1 MSRAPSAFPEPQ
13 EVARKA
19 AAFVPA
25 METWA
30 AAKPGRFRF
39 RLALHIVAGYTL
51 YLSVVLVALLITLVA
66 IAAAFLSKAFWLAL
80 VGFGSLASGIGLL
93 QSLHV
98 ELLPLKGVPISPTD
112 ATRLHEMVNALIKEM
127 GAPKVDEILLVPEAN
142 AGILSRYAN
151 GLFGR
156 ISTTLLIGYPVLQLL
171 SPEEF
176 AALLRHEFGHSA
188 GGHGHLSAW
197 IWRVRETWNELP
209 MTEPEMNFAA
219 RVMLPPIYRWFVPK
233 LNAYAAVLSRSHEF
247 DADRHAKGDSPSAH
261 AGLTL
266 VRIFLAGAFLTE
278 RFWPEIWKGARDQSR
293 TPKEVFSRLP
303 SIAKTVTLP
312 ELRAWLSAEMKKEAE
327 PLDSHPDSKSRFLAL
342 GATTDVEAWAQ
353 RIELLGFV
361 PAQTAASEFLP
372 DSISTLEQALTEK
385 WACNVFL
392 QWEDVFRHFRRTRET
407 LQQLQQREQGAPLNA
422 EESNQRAACIWTLDG
437 PAAAEAFYRIA
448 LQSFPDD
455 PDISF
460 TLGRCLLAQGNEDGV
475 RWMEQVISRASPEI
489 RYRGI
494 AEICE
499 YLERHGRGEEGAA
512 FYQRMA
518 EEEERQRQIAK
529 ERGNMT
535 PYDKV
540 IWHGLDPATVEN
552 IQKRVHMLEWVAE
565 AYFCRKPTPLS
576 ADRPLYLLALKP
588 RRGFL
593 VPAFHAGMTAF
604 DQVAA
609 LDCYPVETRFLLL
622 DGKFPTL
629 EKTIRKTRGILLFK
643 R

>member
-1 MSRAPSAFPEPQ
+1 
-13 EVARKA
+13 
-19 AAFVPA
+19 
-25 METWA
+25 METSA

-51 YLSVVLVALLITLVA
+51 YLSVVLMALLITLAA
-66 IAAAFLSKAFWLAL
+66 IAAAFLGKAIWLAI
-80 VGFGSLASGIGLL
+80 VGFGSLASGIALL

-98 ELLPLKGVPISPTD
+98 ELLPLKGVPLSPTD
-112 ATRLHEMVNALIKEM
+112 ATRLHELVNALVQEM

-142 AGILSRYAN
+142 AGISSRYAN

-156 ISTTLLIGYPVLQLL
+156 ISTTLLIGYPLLQLL
-171 SPEEF
+171 SPQEF

-188 GGHGHLSAW
+188 GGHGHSSAW
-197 IWRVRETWNELP
+197 ILRVRETWNELP

-233 LNAYAAVLSRSHEF
+233 LNAYAAVLSRRHEF
-247 DADRHAKGDSPSAH
+247 DADRHAKGDSSSSH
-261 AGLTL
+261 AALTL
-266 VRIFLAGAFLTE
+266 VRIFLADAFLTG
-278 RFWPEIWKGARDQSR
+278 RFWPEIWKGAREEPR
-293 TPKEVFSRLP
+293 TPKEVFSRFP

-312 ELRAWLSAEMKKEAE
+312 ELRAWLTAEMKKEAE
-327 PLDSHPDSKSRFLAL
+327 PLDSHPDSKSRLLAL
-342 GATTDVEAWAQ
+342 GATSDVEAWAQ
-353 RIELLGFV
+353 RIELAGFV
-361 PAQTAASEFLP
+361 PARTAASEYLR
-372 DSISTLEQALTEK
+372 DTISTLEQALTEK
-385 WACNVFL
+385 WARNVFL
-392 QWEDVFRHFRRTRET
+392 QWEDVFHHFRRTREMFE
-407 LQQLQQREQGAPLNA
+407 QLQQRDERAPLNA
-422 EESNQRAACIWTLDG
+422 EESGQRAACVWTLDG

-448 LQSFPDD
+448 LQSFPHD

-460 TLGRCLLAQGNEDGV
+460 NLGRCLLAQDKADGV
-475 RWMEQVISRASPEI
+475 LLMEQVISRTSPEI

-494 AEICE
+494 AEISA
-499 YLERHGRGEEGAA
+499 YLERHGRGDEGAA
-512 FYQRMA
+512 FYDRMVR
-518 EEEERQRQIAK
+518 EDEQQRQIAI

-540 IWHGLDPATVEN
+540 VWHGLDPTTIRN
-552 IQKRVHMLEWVAE
+552 IQKRVQMLAWVAE

-593 VPAFHAGMTAF
+593 VPAFRAGMTAF
-604 DQVAA
+604 DQVTA